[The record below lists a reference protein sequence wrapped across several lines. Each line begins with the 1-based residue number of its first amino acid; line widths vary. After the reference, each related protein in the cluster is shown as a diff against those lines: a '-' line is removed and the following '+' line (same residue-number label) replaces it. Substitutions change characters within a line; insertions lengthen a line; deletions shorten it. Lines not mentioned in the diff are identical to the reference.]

1 MNTLQVK
8 LVPTPSVAKEAA
20 ANSKKLD
27 EEKVAEE
34 PSIKIPNFYPDQS
47 TIKVPN
53 FYPEKEDVK
62 SSIKVPNF
70 YPDEKT
76 EVASEAEPP
85 MAAASRPADLGSFRL
100 DTITSQSEVDPSDSD
115 TEDILKY
122 IPVTSIERRPC
133 NTIRVLFNQCNLA
146 ILLCASFSD
155 TAGERGQPAVP
166 ASPGLRSLGGGP
178 GARVQVG
185 QRQGEVTPAQA
196 EARGEREV
204 PPATAEAG
212 HPRHQQ
218 VHEPHR

>member
-8 LVPTPSVAKEAA
+8 LVSTPSAAKDAT
-20 ANSKKLD
+20 ANFKKPDVD

-85 MAAASRPADLGSFRL
+85 VAAASKPADLGSFRL

-133 NTIRVLFNQCNLA
+133 NTTRALSESVQ
-146 ILLCASFSD
+146 FSNF
-155 TAGERGQPAVP
+155 VMCFI
-166 ASPGLRSLGGGP
+166 
-178 GARVQVG
+178 
-185 QRQGEVTPAQA
+185 
-196 EARGEREV
+196 
-204 PPATAEAG
+204 
-212 HPRHQQ
+212 
-218 VHEPHR
+218 